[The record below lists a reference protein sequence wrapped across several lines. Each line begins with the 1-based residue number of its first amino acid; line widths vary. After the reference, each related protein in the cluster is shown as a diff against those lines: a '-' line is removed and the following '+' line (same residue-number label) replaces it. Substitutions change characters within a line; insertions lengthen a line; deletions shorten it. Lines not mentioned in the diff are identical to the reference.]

1 MGELAFGEATYEG
14 SLSTLGVLL
23 ATFLDETGPNTKQQ
37 RRIARWGVGAAF
49 WELPSSMQTMRT
61 QHPQGPEAE
70 VSDITR
76 ICASV
81 NYMSTHRVVVQT
93 LPVPPNPQ
101 AQCFGAGVRSE
112 RISKRSDV

>member
-14 SLSTLGVLL
+14 SLSTFGVLL
-23 ATFLDETGPNTKQQ
+23 ATFLDETGPIQSNSVESP
-37 RRIARWGVGAAF
+37 VGASARL

-93 LPVPPNPQ
+93 LPVPPNPRRRN
-101 AQCFGAGVRSE
+101 ARDWS
-112 RISKRSDV
+112 